1 MSHGAS
7 RHLGALLI
15 FFLLA
20 SSCSNLPEVE
30 TKTVDYSVLK
40 RDELLALAEVDQE
53 ACIEALS
60 VISISESQDSSLA
73 DENLAELASLATEK
87 LVARFSAEMKEGR
100 WKSAEKSLSSLQAIE
115 SMAEGIF
122 TQASRVAGD
131 AAPRN
136 AAAKIYLGRAEEYA
150 KRNLYSPAAAYIH
163 KALDAS
169 SLPGGAAMIDPSLL
183 ESWYARA
190 AKAEDS
196 ATMRRI
202 FSFLSKERAE
212 YLSQSIGIGKLKT
225 EIGEMA
231 GGVVTVHVDKGLK
244 IENGVGYP
252 ERILG
257 TAFQVDSS
265 GYYITNYHV
274 ISSEVD
280 PAYNGYSR
288 LSIRPPSNPE
298 ARIPAKVVGWNEDLD
313 LAVLK
318 SQEISS
324 HTFYPF
330 KPEKAFKG
338 QKVYAIGSPVGLEN
352 SVAAGIVSATGRRI
366 LPRGEAIQIDAPI
379 NPGNSGGPLLDE
391 DGDLLGIVFAGLSNF
406 QGLNFALPVS
416 WISTVFP
423 SLFDEGKIE
432 TSWLGLGIAKN
443 LDSSLDIS
451 YVFPGKGGI
460 EAGDSLLSLDGKEC
474 ADIQEAQMLA
484 AGKPLGSLCSIII
497 KSKSKGKTVRIL
509 RKTEAMPDIPFKK
522 ASQRDTA
529 ERMLQGATG
538 MLLDHVSGPR
548 GNGGTYKVTK
558 TWPGMM
564 ADESGI
570 GEADI
575 LKFIRYSVD
584 GRKNSII
591 FDVSVKSLGSGYLER
606 TMRMGLSLETD
617 NFL

>member
-7 RHLGALLI
+7 RHLGALLF

-30 TKTVDYSVLK
+30 TKSVDYSVLK

-60 VISISESQDSSLA
+60 VISVSESQDASL
-73 DENLAELASLATEK
+73 DYENLAELASFATEK
-87 LVARFSAEMKEGR
+87 LAARFRAELNEGR
-100 WKSAEKSLSSLQAIE
+100 WKSAEKSLASLQAIE

-122 TQASRVAGD
+122 LQASIIAG
-131 AAPRN
+131 AAPPRN
-136 AAAKIYLGRAEEYA
+136 AAAKIYLGRADDYA

-163 KALDAS
+163 KALDAT
-169 SLPGGAAMIDPSLL
+169 SLTGGDAAIDPSLL
-183 ESWYARA
+183 EAWYARA
-190 AKAEDS
+190 AKAEDG

-202 FSFLSKERAE
+202 LLFLTKERADN
-212 YLSQSIGIGKLKT
+212 LIQSIGIGAIKA

-231 GGVVTVHVDKGLK
+231 SGVVTVHVDKGLK

-338 QKVYAIGSPVGLEN
+338 QKVYAIGNPVGLEN

-416 WISTVFP
+416 WVSTVFP
-423 SLFDEGKIE
+423 ALFDEGKIE

-443 LDSSLDIS
+443 LDASLDIS

-460 EAGDSLLSLDGKEC
+460 EAGDSLLSLDGKVC

-484 AGKPLGSLCSIII
+484 AGKPVGSLCSVLI
-497 KSKSKGKTVRIL
+497 KRSGKTLRIV

-538 MLLDHVSGPR
+538 MMMDHVSGPR

-575 LKFIRYSVD
+575 LKFLRYSVD
-584 GRKNSII
+584 SRKNAMI

>member
-7 RHLGALLI
+7 RHLRALLI
-15 FFLLA
+15 FFLLGI
-20 SSCSNLPEVE
+20 SCSNLPEVE
-30 TKTVDYSVLK
+30 TKSVDYSVLK

-60 VISISESQDSSLA
+60 VISVSESQDASQ
-73 DENLAELASLATEK
+73 DYENLADLASFATEK
-87 LVARFSAEMKEGR
+87 LAARFRAELNEGR
-100 WKSAEKSLSSLQAIE
+100 WKSAEKSLASLQAIE

-122 TQASRVAGD
+122 LQASIIAG
-131 AAPRN
+131 AAPPRN
-136 AAAKIYLGRAEEYA
+136 AAAKIYLGRADDYA

-163 KALDAS
+163 KALDAT
-169 SLPGGAAMIDPSLL
+169 SLTGGDAAIDPSLL
-183 ESWYARA
+183 EAWYARA
-190 AKAEDS
+190 AKAEDG

-202 FSFLSKERAE
+202 LLFLTKERADN
-212 YLSQSIGIGKLKT
+212 LIQSIGIGAIKA

-338 QKVYAIGSPVGLEN
+338 QKVYAIGNPVGLEN

-416 WISTVFP
+416 WVSTVFP
-423 SLFDEGKIE
+423 ALFDEGKIE

-443 LDSSLDIS
+443 LDASLDIS

-460 EAGDSLLSLDGKEC
+460 EAGDSLLSLDGKAC
-474 ADIQEAQMLA
+474 ADMEEAQMLA
-484 AGKPLGSLCSIII
+484 AGKPVGSLCSVLI
-497 KSKSKGKTVRIL
+497 KRRGKTLRIV

-538 MLLDHVSGPR
+538 MMLDHVSGPR

-575 LKFIRYSVD
+575 LKFLRYSVD
-584 GRKNSII
+584 SRKNAMI

>member
-1 MSHGAS
+1 M
-7 RHLGALLI
+7 
-15 FFLLA
+15 A
-20 SSCSNLPEVE
+20 SSCSNLSEVE
-30 TKTVDYSVLK
+30 TKALNYSVLK
-40 RDELLALAEVDQE
+40 RDELLALAEADQE

-60 VISISESQDSSLA
+60 VISISKSQDSSLA
-73 DENLAELASLATEK
+73 EENLAEFASLATEK
-87 LVARFSAEMKEGR
+87 LVSRFSAELNEGR
-100 WKSAEKSLSSLQAIE
+100 WKSAEKSLASLLAIE
-115 SMAEGIF
+115 SMGQGVF
-122 TQASRVAGD
+122 VQASRVAGD

-136 AAAKIYLGRAEEYA
+136 AAVKIFLGRAEEYA

-169 SLPGGAAMIDPSLL
+169 SLPGGAAKIDPSLL
-183 ESWYARA
+183 EAWYARA
-190 AKAEDS
+190 AKAGDG

-202 FSFLSKERAE
+202 LSFSAKERAD

-338 QKVYAIGSPVGLEN
+338 
-352 SVAAGIVSATGRRI
+352 
-366 LPRGEAIQIDAPI
+366 
-379 NPGNSGGPLLDE
+379 
-391 DGDLLGIVFAGLSNF
+391 
-406 QGLNFALPVS
+406 
-416 WISTVFP
+416 
-423 SLFDEGKIE
+423 
-432 TSWLGLGIAKN
+432 
-443 LDSSLDIS
+443 
-451 YVFPGKGGI
+451 
-460 EAGDSLLSLDGKEC
+460 
-474 ADIQEAQMLA
+474 
-484 AGKPLGSLCSIII
+484 
-497 KSKSKGKTVRIL
+497 
-509 RKTEAMPDIPFKK
+509 
-522 ASQRDTA
+522 
-529 ERMLQGATG
+529 
-538 MLLDHVSGPR
+538 
-548 GNGGTYKVTK
+548 
-558 TWPGMM
+558 
-564 ADESGI
+564 
-570 GEADI
+570 
-575 LKFIRYSVD
+575 
-584 GRKNSII
+584 
-591 FDVSVKSLGSGYLER
+591 
-606 TMRMGLSLETD
+606 
-617 NFL
+617 

>member
-7 RHLGALLI
+7 RHLGALLF

-30 TKTVDYSVLK
+30 TKSVDYSVLK

-53 ACIEALS
+53 SCIEALS
-60 VISISESQDSSLA
+60 VISVSESQDASLDYESQA
-73 DENLAELASLATEK
+73 DLASFATEK
-87 LVARFSAEMKEGR
+87 LAARFSAEMNEGR
-100 WKSAEKSLSSLQAIE
+100 WKSAEKSLASLQAIE
-115 SMAEGIF
+115 YMADGVF
-122 TQASRVAGD
+122 LQASLIAG
-131 AAPRN
+131 AALPRN
-136 AAAKIYLGRAEEYA
+136 AAAKIYLGKAEEYA
-150 KRNLYSPAAAYIH
+150 RRNLYSPAAAYIH
-163 KALDAS
+163 KALDATS
-169 SLPGGAAMIDPSLL
+169 FTGGDATIDPSLL
-183 ESWYARA
+183 EAWYAKA
-190 AKAEDS
+190 AKAEDG

-202 FSFLSKERAE
+202 LSFLAKERAD
-212 YLSQSIGIGKLKT
+212 YLIQSIGIGAIKT
-225 EIGEMA
+225 KIGEMA
-231 GGVVTVHVDKGLK
+231 DGVVTVHVDKGLK

-257 TAFQVDSS
+257 TAFQVESS

-298 ARIPAKVVGWNEDLD
+298 ARIPAKVVAWNEDLD

-443 LDSSLDIS
+443 LDASLDIS

-460 EAGDSLLSLDGKEC
+460 EAGDSLLSLDGKAC

-484 AGKPLGSLCSIII
+484 AGKPVGSLCSVLI
-497 KSKSKGKTVRIL
+497 KRRGKPLHIV

-575 LKFIRYSVD
+575 LKFLRYSVD
-584 GRKNSII
+584 GRKNAII